1 LDVWELKVAR
11 NALELIGDTPL
22 LKLERVTKGL
32 DASIYVKCE
41 HLNPSGSIKDRMA
54 LRMIEAAEKE
64 GKLKPGGI
72 IIEWTSGNTGPA
84 LAFVGGVKGYG
95 VRLFLPARWTGCY
108 NPEDRIR
115 IMKFFGAKVESLN
128 LPEHDKSLRDL
139 GDEEKAAAVFALGM
153 GKCHELAS
161 SDRGIWWPNQM
172 CNFNNVL
179 AHRDTTGREIL
190 DQLDGKVDGWVAS
203 IGTGGTLLGVAEA
216 IKAEHPAVKVVG
228 VEPADAPITGWVRS
242 GKMKSF
248 FEVFG
253 VPEMKLITET
263 MLEKGLPDE
272 VLTVADRDAREMSY
286 RLCKEEGL
294 FCGISSGANVFA
306 AIQTAKKLGSGSRV
320 VTVLV
325 DRRDRYFSEHPNE
338 HYVI

>member
-203 IGTGGTLLGVAEA
+203 IGTGGTLLGVAET
-216 IKAEHPAVKVVG
+216 IKKENTAVRVVG
-228 VEPADAPITGWVRS
+228 VEPEDDPRTEWAGS
-242 GKMKSF
+242 GTIHKFLEHFGIPKMKF
-248 FEVFG
+248 LT
-253 VPEMKLITET
+253 EM
-263 MLEKGLPDE
+263 MLDKGLPDE
-272 VLTVADRDAREMSY
+272 VIRVSDRDARDMAY
-286 RLCKEEGL
+286 RLSREEGL
-294 FCGISSGANVFA
+294 FCGMSSGANVLA
-306 AIQTAKKLGSGSRV
+306 SIKTAKKLGRKANV
-320 VTVLV
+320 VTVIV

-338 HYVI
+338 HYVV